1 MPWIDQRLSDMLSAA
16 VSAAAAAAAPAP
28 APELARR
35 KLQLDC
41 QRTRIHAEY
50 EMMQGMKRLE
60 GCQLTYPNQ
69 QEAAQKVIQ
78 AFQEGKHLVI
88 LVAQPGAGKTGVML
102 EVCRQLTT
110 HIDDEMCVPV
120 ENAYVLSGMSDVQWK
135 NDMQRSMIPS
145 FKDNIRHRGEISKIQ
160 GRISVLKNGFIANDE
175 CHLASGCKMQMATM
189 FQSTGLVNVEYAIGN
204 SIRVL
209 QVSATPDAVLWDLK
223 AWGTKAQKIKL
234 EPGPAYKGFRVMLNE
249 QRILRTPT
257 FDSIESVRAFL
268 QSWQN
273 RYNGCLTK
281 KYFPIRLLGK
291 STILMGWMKTVALQL
306 GWKMFQY
313 DSDERVVDIDTQM
326 KSAPDAHTIIFIK
339 GFWRA
344 SKRIERTHVGG
355 CLEEPPRGR
364 NDTSAAQGLI
374 ARFCNT
380 YEYEGVELDH
390 PEWRPLHYGDVVAIE
405 SYLTWFEGGCDYK
418 TSDYSSTTLKS
429 KGGKVKTKPS
439 MVHHSVVAGLRQVDI
454 DTAAAAALAEPTLF
468 ASPAHSSKE
477 AADRWATEHIN
488 FQHAELSGNTSSGK
502 ARRVEEYNSDRT
514 KNTQRR
520 GTHMKDRGGFIEI
533 PTATMIQSGQQLA
546 QQGGGGVRLIPVRM
560 GGDSPNQYVIVY
572 RIQWMKP
579 ASHAVYH
586 PAPAQP

>member
-1 MPWIDQRLSDMLSAA
+1 MVQSVTTQMLSAA
-16 VSAAAAAAAPAP
+16 A
-28 APELARR
+28 EIARR

-78 AFQEGKHLVI
+78 AFQEGKHLAI

-110 HIDDEMCVPV
+110 HIDDDMCVPV

-175 CHLASGCKMQMATM
+175 CHIASGCKMKMATM

-223 AWGTKAQKIKL
+223 AWGTKAQTIKL
-234 EPGPAYKGFRVMLNE
+234 APGPAYKGFRVMLNE
-249 QRILRTPT
+249 GRIRKAPT
-257 FDSIESVRAFL
+257 FDSIESVHTFL
-268 QSWQN
+268 QSWQD
-273 RYNGCLTK
+273 RYASCPTK

-291 STILMGWMKTVALQL
+291 STVLMGWMNTVAQRL
-306 GWKMFQY
+306 GWKRFQY
-313 DSDERVVDIDTQM
+313 DSEERVDDIDTRM

-405 SYLTWFEGGCDYK
+405 SYLSWFEGGCDYK

-429 KGGKVKTKPS
+429 KGGKVTTRPT
-439 MVHHSVVAGLRQVDI
+439 MVHHSVSTGLNRDDV
-454 DTAAAAALAEPTLF
+454 AAALAEALPEQTLF
-468 ASPAHSSKE
+468 ASPQHSTRE
-477 AADRWATEHIN
+477 AADRWAAEHIN
-488 FQHAELSGNTSSGK
+488 FSHEDLTRPNTSNGK
-502 ARRVEEYNSDRT
+502 PRRADEYNQDGT
-514 KNTQRR
+514 KNTQKR
-520 GTHMKDRGGFIEI
+520 GTHMKDRGEFIEI
-533 PTATMIQSGQQLA
+533 PTLEMINSRQNLS
-546 QQGGGGVRLIPVRM
+546 QQGGGGVRSIPVRM
-560 GGDSPNQYVIVY
+560 GGDSLNQYVIVY

-579 ASHAVYH
+579 TSRTIYH
-586 PAPAQP
+586 PVSAQQP

>member
-1 MPWIDQRLSDMLSAA
+1 MLSAA
-16 VSAAAAAAAPAP
+16 VSAAAE
-28 APELARR
+28 ELAMR

-41 QRTRIHAEY
+41 QRSRIHAEY
-50 EMMQGMKRLE
+50 EMMQGMKRLK

-120 ENAYVLSGMSDVQWK
+120 DNAYVLSGMSDVQWK

-160 GRISVLKNGFIANDE
+160 SRISVLKNGFIANDE
-175 CHLASGCKMQMATM
+175 CHIASGCKMKMATM

-223 AWGTKAQKIKL
+223 AWKNKAQTIKL

-249 QRILRTPT
+249 GRIRKAPT

-273 RYNGCLTK
+273 RYNGCPTK

-313 DSDERVVDIDTQM
+313 DSDERVDDIDTRM

-390 PEWRPLHYGDVVAIE
+390 PEWRPLHYGDVAAIE

-429 KGGKVKTKPS
+429 KGGKVTTRPT
-439 MVHHSVVAGLRQVDI
+439 MVHHSVSTGLNRDDVAE
-454 DTAAAAALAEPTLF
+454 ALAEALPEQTLF
-468 ASPAHSSKE
+468 ASPQHSTRE
-477 AADRWATEHIN
+477 AADRWAAEHIN
-488 FQHAELSGNTSSGK
+488 FNHGDLTRGNTSNGK
-502 ARRVEEYNSDRT
+502 PRRADEYNHDGT
-514 KNTQRR
+514 KNTQKR
-520 GTHMKDRGGFIEI
+520 GTHMKDRGEFIEI
-533 PTATMIQSGQQLA
+533 PTLEMVNSRQNLS
-546 QQGGGGVRLIPVRM
+546 QQGGGGVRSIPVRM
-560 GGDSPNQYVIVY
+560 GGAAQNQYVIVY
-572 RIQWMKP
+572 RKQWMKP
-579 ASHAVYH
+579 ESLVRYH
-586 PAPAQP
+586 PQVAQQP